1 MAAGKDAVLYIA
13 DLWQFLPDDA
23 RRKGRSTPL
32 EWGKL
37 RSPADDSEGGVRHQL
52 RLHAIKALRD
62 GFAIAGIYYE
72 LLAHFGFAR
81 SAALRGWLVNHDY
94 RAATIPQIGQVIGCA
109 DAAFLSRAIKALLAA
124 GLLVRAQHPDFE
136 AAIAKDRTIRGD
148 KAAAPAKPRR
158 SRKVS
163 GGRPAGG
170 RTPAGKRPA
179 RGRPAAV
186 PRPDG
191 GRTPV
196 NSETGDVQTRDVQ
209 TRDLQTAT
217 TAAASAAPSPQ
228 PLSAHGNGETLG
240 DSETASA
247 RPPPDPESGETSR
260 PSTPH
265 EPPETEQAG
274 NVETAATTGPAA
286 SPDAQ
291 PPASPTTTPP
301 SAGAGE
307 PTQADPARGEAENM
321 GARHAVAA
329 VEAMVDEIMAALY
342 PTREDLWSEGRKAE
356 PPQPADRFEARE
368 RGALASGIGR
378 AMRRLG
384 QVGRVQLVE
393 AGIAMAER
401 VRRRRTRRPRGAV
414 WLYWLGKHA
423 GAGPKDAVPP

>member
-1 MAAGKDAVLYIA
+1 
-13 DLWQFLPDDA
+13 
-23 RRKGRSTPL
+23 
-32 EWGKL
+32 
-37 RSPADDSEGGVRHQL
+37 
-52 RLHAIKALRD
+52 
-62 GFAIAGIYYE
+62 
-72 LLAHFGFAR
+72 
-81 SAALRGWLVNHDY
+81 
-94 RAATIPQIGQVIGCA
+94 
-109 DAAFLSRAIKALLAA
+109 
-124 GLLVRAQHPDFE
+124 
-136 AAIAKDRTIRGD
+136 
-148 KAAAPAKPRR
+148 
-158 SRKVS
+158 
-163 GGRPAGG
+163 
-170 RTPAGKRPA
+170 
-179 RGRPAAV
+179 
-186 PRPDG
+186 
-191 GRTPV
+191 
-196 NSETGDVQTRDVQ
+196 
-209 TRDLQTAT
+209 
-217 TAAASAAPSPQ
+217 
-228 PLSAHGNGETLG
+228 
-240 DSETASA
+240 
-247 RPPPDPESGETSR
+247 
-260 PSTPH
+260 
-265 EPPETEQAG
+265 
-274 NVETAATTGPAA
+274 VERAATTGPAA

-321 GARHAVAA
+321 GARQAVAA